1 MAARSKAAKTG
12 ALAYALKQSPYVQRL
27 LQDPELRRNLAEGFH
42 ASRSAYTRL
51 SDGRAPHRAVF
62 EDKRVKRDLRKAT
75 YSLRD
80 AGEAL
85 REGPRRKKRLGLG
98 RLIMLSIIATA
109 VALGVSES
117 LRKKALDALF
127 GAEEE
132 FEYTSPTTATTT
144 PVTTIPSTPEVN
156 GGPSGTADTTTAI

>member
-1 MAARSKAAKTG
+1 MAAKTKAAKTG
-12 ALAYALKQSPYVQRL
+12 ALAYALNQSPYIQRL
-27 LQDPELRRNLAEGFH
+27 LQDPQLRRNLAEGYG
-42 ASRSAYTRL
+42 ASRDAYARL
-51 SDGRAPHRAVF
+51 SNGKAPARALF

-85 REGPRRKKRLGLG
+85 REGPKRKKRLGIG
-98 RLIMLSIIATA
+98 RLLLLSVVATA
-109 VALGVSES
+109 VALGLSEG

-144 PVTTIPSTPEVN
+144 PVSSVSPMPESN
-156 GGPSGTADTTTAI
+156 GGSASAPDTTTVI